1 MAKDRVQLSDEAVQ
15 LAVGKGK
22 PGEACQVSNLVS
34 RDL

>member
-1 MAKDRVQLSDEAVQ
+1 MAEDGVQLADEAVQ
-15 LAVGKGK
+15 LAVGQGE